1 MRKTLCALVLVLSL
15 FSSALAG
22 DINNPPLTAPG
33 DINSP
38 PNASQSADAQ
48 IIVTPSDA
56 EASATTADVLVETA
70 LNAIS
75 SVLALL

>member
-1 MRKTLCALVLVLSL
+1 MRKTICVSILVLALCGTTLAGEIECPPLV
-15 FSSALAG
+15 SSG
-22 DINNPPLTAPG
+22 DINN
-33 DINSP
+33 P

>member
-33 DINSP
+33 DISSP
-38 PNASQSADAQ
+38 RNASQSADAR
-48 IIVTPSDA
+48 ILVIPTDA
-56 EASATTADVLVETA
+56 EASATTADVLVETT
-70 LNAIS
+70 LIVIDG
-75 SVLALL
+75 VLALL